1 MKPDLFCPGQRQ
13 NNNSVP
19 GAVIVTVSIVQI
31 GTSMSIELTDGPV
44 EMTILAKENASM
56 KRLRNLMFFASLLLS
71 MLDIP
76 GTPEGEI
83 AP

>member
-1 MKPDLFCPGQRQ
+1 
-13 NNNSVP
+13 
-19 GAVIVTVSIVQI
+19 
-31 GTSMSIELTDGPV
+31 MSIELTDGPV

-56 KRLRNLMFFASLLLS
+56 KRLRNVMFFASLLLS